1 MKPGVDNKG
10 HPMVRTV
17 GLVAGDESCF
27 DVFKDVFDPVIRQL
41 HASFAEGSQHS
52 TELDASRISDLPLDA
67 SGSSRVVSVQV
78 HGSRS
83 LSGGLR
89 MPTAASLDE
98 LCE

>member
-1 MKPGVDNKG
+1 V
-10 HPMVRTV
+10 
-17 GLVAGDESCF
+17 
-27 DVFKDVFDPVIRQL
+27 
-41 HASFAEGSQHS
+41 QHS

-98 LCE
+98 LCEAERLYLYMELVTLKGHDLVIRIS